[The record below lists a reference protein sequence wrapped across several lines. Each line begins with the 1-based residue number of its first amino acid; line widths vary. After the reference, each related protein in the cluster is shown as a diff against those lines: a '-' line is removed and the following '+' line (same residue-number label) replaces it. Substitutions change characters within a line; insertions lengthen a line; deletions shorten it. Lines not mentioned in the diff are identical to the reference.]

1 MRSLVA
7 RIVLVVVPGLF
18 AVGCA
23 VEANP
28 EDTAGES
35 EEALSACGTA
45 KYNEGLQHYK
55 AAVSAAQSRIR
66 EGVCQSD
73 VGFLQSIADHASRA
87 VMTCGA
93 FRDVIRTS
101 PWAAPVRT
109 TLARTLT
116 LRSLTGELLVVRDS
130 DFQNWTGAEAF
141 FAKGLTFSARP
152 QGAYGSSVIVDFGA
166 NGRAVWREQVYD
178 EKTGDISMRSLNAT
192 YVIAPSNAR
201 ASGPRIVTVKRG
213 NTTEKFALGVQNP
226 ASYRDAPS
234 FVLTPLGNGTTLGEG
249 ATAPALFAIV
259 SECDA

>member
-1 MRSLVA
+1 MRPTVS
-7 RIVLVVVPGLF
+7 RLVVVLVPALF

-23 VEANP
+23 VEPNA
-28 EDTAGES
+28 EDTAAES
-35 EEALSACGTA
+35 EAALTTCGTA

-55 AAVSAAQSRIR
+55 AAVKAAQSRLR

-73 VGFLQSIADHASRA
+73 DGFLQSIADHASRA

-101 PWAAPVRT
+101 PWAEPVRT

-130 DFQNWTGAEAF
+130 DFQNWAGTEAF

-152 QGAYGSSVIVDFGA
+152 QGAYGSAVIVDFGPS
-166 NGRAVWREQVYD
+166 GRAVWREQVYD
-178 EKTGDISMRSLNAT
+178 EKTGEISMRSLPAT
-192 YVIAPSNAR
+192 YVVAPSNGR
-201 ASGPRIVTVKRG
+201 TSGPRVVTVKRAG
-213 NTTEKFALGVQNP
+213 KTDTFSVGVQNP
-226 ASYRDAPS
+226 ASYRDAPT
-234 FVLTPLGNGTTLGEG
+234 FVLTPLGNGSTLGEG
-249 ATAPALFAIV
+249 ATAPALYAIV